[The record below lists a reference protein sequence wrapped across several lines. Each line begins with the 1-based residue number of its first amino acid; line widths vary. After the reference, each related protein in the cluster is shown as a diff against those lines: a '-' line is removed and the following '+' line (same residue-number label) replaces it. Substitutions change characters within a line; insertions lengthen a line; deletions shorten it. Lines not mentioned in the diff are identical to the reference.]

1 MVLRKK
7 KINLQKSSAFISVLS
22 VFTNFYVTVFMHFRT
37 LLCEHKT
44 QYILYLQTNILSCQ
58 ERQEHTFL
66 SPHMAVKVAM
76 YW

>member
-1 MVLRKK
+1 MVLRKNFFYK
-7 KINLQKSSAFISVLS
+7 NPVLLS
-22 VFTNFYVTVFMHFRT
+22 VSLVFSNFYVTVFMHFRT

>member
-7 KINLQKSSAFISVLS
+7 KSIYKNPVLLS
-22 VFTNFYVTVFMHFRT
+22 VSLVFSNFYVTVFMHFRT

>member
-7 KINLQKSSAFISVLS
+7 FFYKNPVLLS
-22 VFTNFYVTVFMHFRT
+22 VSLVFSNFYVTVFMHFRT

>member
-7 KINLQKSSAFISVLS
+7 NPIYKNPVLLS
-22 VFTNFYVTVFMHFRT
+22 VSLVFSNFYVTVFMHFRT
-37 LLCEHKT
+37 LLGEHKT
-44 QYILYLQTNILSCQ
+44 QCILDLQTNILSCQ